1 MIGREGIR
9 GLAIIWFDEGKTEV
23 EIAELLFISAR
34 PFAQC
39 KSLVGG
45 KENMNKHGS
54 KRVRRRK
61 IDASKAG
68 NNINLALEA

>member
-1 MIGREGIR
+1 M
-9 GLAIIWFDEGKTEV
+9 AIIWFDKGKTEV
-23 EIAELLFISAR
+23 EIAYLLFISAR
-34 PFAQC
+34 HFAQC
-39 KSLVGG
+39 KSLVGE
-45 KENMNKHGS
+45 KENMNKYRS